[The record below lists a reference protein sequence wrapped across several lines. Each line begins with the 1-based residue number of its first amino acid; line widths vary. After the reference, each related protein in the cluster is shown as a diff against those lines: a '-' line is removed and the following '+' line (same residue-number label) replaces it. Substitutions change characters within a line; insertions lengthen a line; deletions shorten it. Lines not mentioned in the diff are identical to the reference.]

1 MDWLTKT
8 YTPDDW
14 LTPDEV
20 DDACVC
26 CQFRK
31 AMYFPSQLC
40 DKCVILKDNTI
51 QPIIK
56 HLKEGYN
63 G

>member
-8 YTPDDW
+8 YAPDDW

-20 DDACVC
+20 DDVCVC

-31 AMYFPSQLC
+31 AMYYPSQLC
-40 DKCVILKDNTI
+40 DKCIILNE
-51 QPIIK
+51 
-56 HLKEGYN
+56 EGHN
-63 G
+63 EFQSTSKVQR